1 MSNQGIWVVADQV
14 GTTISGATLEL
25 LGKAGELGAALGQP
39 VTVLLLGPGAP
50 AAGQGLGDR
59 GADEVW
65 VVDHPELATYRAETY
80 GATAAGLIAEHKPA
94 VVLFSATSSGR
105 DLAAYAAARL
115 GVGAAQDVSGVA
127 VEGGA
132 LRLTRPIFG
141 GNVLATQ
148 AVEGGTALIT
158 ALPKAFEQAAGGQG
172 KAGAVK
178 AVAVDPAAAT
188 ARAQVKGFIE
198 ALSTG
203 ALSLPD
209 AEIVVSGGRGVGAAE
224 KFSIIEDLATALGAA
239 VGASRAVTD
248 AGWRPANEQ
257 VGQTGVT
264 VKPKL
269 YIAAGLSGA
278 VQHWVGMKES
288 GYIVAIN
295 TDPEAPIMK
304 MADLAIVGDLF
315 KVIPEMIKEINAAKG
330 VAA

>member
-1 MSNQGIWVVADQV
+1 MSNQGIWVVADQPGANV
-14 GTTISGATLEL
+14 AGTTLEL
-25 LGKAGELGAALGQP
+25 LGKAGELGKALGQA
-39 VTVLLLGPGAP
+39 VTVVLLGPGAS

-65 VVDHPELATYRAETY
+65 VIDHADLATYRAETY
-80 GATAAGLIAEHKPA
+80 GATVAGLVAEHKPA
-94 VVLFSATSSGR
+94 VVLFSATSAGR
-105 DLAAYAAARL
+105 DMAAYAAARL

-127 VEGGA
+127 VEGGT

-158 ALPKAFEQAAGGQG
+158 ALPKAFEQAATGQG
-172 KAGAVK
+172 KAGTVK
-178 AVAVDPAAAT
+178 AVAVDPAAAA

-198 ALSTG
+198 ALATG

-209 AEIVVSGGRGVGAAE
+209 AEIVVSGGRGVGSAE
-224 KFSIIEDLATALGAA
+224 KFGIIEDLAKALGAA

-278 VQHWVGMKES
+278 VQHWVGMKEA